1 MNKLSLPKIFDQY
14 QNEIFTY
21 TKSFYKDLQDDL
33 YFSHKYFLGWID
45 ENGKKSQSFGKAFR
59 PSLMMLVNESLGGE
73 KNNVLPLAMSIEL
86 FHNFSLIHDDIEDR
100 DEIRRNRKTVW
111 KIWGESKGI
120 ISGNSMHALASK
132 SINLLPN
139 KLDHKKIFLRKLISR
154 TCLSVIEGQFL
165 DISYENEFEI
175 IIAPG
180 NHDIGYFS
188 NDPRRKNF
196 SKEITKLDSY
206 PLEFSKS
213 GALIETSAI
222 LGSSLEKT
230 SKKNISNFSLL
241 GKLFGQI
248 FQIKDDYLG
257 IWGDKELGKPV
268 GSDILK
274 KKKSLPILH
283 LIQSAEKDDKRI
295 IENIFLSENINE
307 HSKDLILKLMEKYKV
322 EFYCKDILK
331 SKFNE
336 CNRTIRNLEI
346 DQNYK
351 NILDQIN
358 TFLMYRKA

>member
-175 IIAPG
+175 
-180 NHDIGYFS
+180 NVENY
-188 NDPRRKNF
+188 
-196 SKEITKLDSY
+196 LDMIQ
-206 PLEFSKS
+206 KKT

-322 EFYCKDILK
+322 EFYC
-331 SKFNE
+331 
-336 CNRTIRNLEI
+336 
-346 DQNYK
+346 
-351 NILDQIN
+351 NIMDH
-358 TFLMYRKA
+358 FA

>member
-100 DEIRRNRKTVW
+100 DEIRRNRRTVW

-175 IIAPG
+175 
-180 NHDIGYFS
+180 NVENY
-188 NDPRRKNF
+188 
-196 SKEITKLDSY
+196 LDMIQ
-206 PLEFSKS
+206 KKT

>member
-1 MNKLSLPKIFDQY
+1 MCI
-14 QNEIFTY
+14 
-21 TKSFYKDLQDDL
+21 
-33 YFSHKYFLGWID
+33 
-45 ENGKKSQSFGKAFR
+45 R
-59 PSLMMLVNESLGGE
+59 
-73 KNNVLPLAMSIEL
+73 
-86 FHNFSLIHDDIEDR
+86 DR
-100 DEIRRNRKTVW
+100 IRRNRKTVW

-175 IIAPG
+175 
-180 NHDIGYFS
+180 NVENY
-188 NDPRRKNF
+188 
-196 SKEITKLDSY
+196 LDMIQ
-206 PLEFSKS
+206 KKT

-295 IENIFLSENINE
+295 IENLS
-307 HSKDLILKLMEKYKV
+307 LIHISEPTSPY
-322 EFYCKDILK
+322 
-331 SKFNE
+331 
-336 CNRTIRNLEI
+336 
-346 DQNYK
+346 
-351 NILDQIN
+351 
-358 TFLMYRKA
+358 

>member
-73 KNNVLPLAMSIEL
+73 KNNVLRLAMSIEL

-175 IIAPG
+175 
-180 NHDIGYFS
+180 NVENY
-188 NDPRRKNF
+188 
-196 SKEITKLDSY
+196 LDMIQ
-206 PLEFSKS
+206 KKT

>member
-139 KLDHKKIFLRKLISR
+139 KLDHKKIILRKLISR

-175 IIAPG
+175 
-180 NHDIGYFS
+180 NVENY
-188 NDPRRKNF
+188 
-196 SKEITKLDSY
+196 LDMIQ
-206 PLEFSKS
+206 KKT

-283 LIQSAEKDDKRI
+283 LIQSAEEDDKRM
-295 IENIFLSENINE
+295 IENRCSVEDSRLVRKNLIN
-307 HSKDLILKLMEKYKV
+307 
-322 EFYCKDILK
+322 
-331 SKFNE
+331 
-336 CNRTIRNLEI
+336 
-346 DQNYK
+346 
-351 NILDQIN
+351 
-358 TFLMYRKA
+358 

>member
-1 MNKLSLPKIFDQY
+1 MCIRDS
-14 QNEIFTY
+14 TY

-139 KLDHKKIFLRKLISR
+139 KLDHKKIFLRKLISK

-175 IIAPG
+175 
-180 NHDIGYFS
+180 NVENY
-188 NDPRRKNF
+188 
-196 SKEITKLDSY
+196 LDMIQ
-206 PLEFSKS
+206 KKT

-307 HSKDLILKLMEKYKV
+307 HSKDLILKLMEKYKI
-322 EFYCKDILK
+322 KDDVKKFSQKYNSQSLKILTSFK
-331 SKFNE
+331 GYQKELFVNLLSSSI
-336 CNRTIRNLEI
+336 NRTH
-346 DQNYK
+346 
-351 NILDQIN
+351 
-358 TFLMYRKA
+358 

>member
-59 PSLMMLVNESLGGE
+59 PSIMMLVNESVGGE

-175 IIAPG
+175 
-180 NHDIGYFS
+180 NVENY
-188 NDPRRKNF
+188 
-196 SKEITKLDSY
+196 LDMIQ
-206 PLEFSKS
+206 KKT

>member
-175 IIAPG
+175 
-180 NHDIGYFS
+180 NVENY
-188 NDPRRKNF
+188 
-196 SKEITKLDSY
+196 LDMIQ
-206 PLEFSKS
+206 KKT

-336 CNRTIRNLEI
+336 CNRTIRNLEK

>member
-132 SINLLPN
+132 SINLLPD

-175 IIAPG
+175 
-180 NHDIGYFS
+180 NVENY
-188 NDPRRKNF
+188 
-196 SKEITKLDSY
+196 LDMIQ
-206 PLEFSKS
+206 KKT

>member
-175 IIAPG
+175 
-180 NHDIGYFS
+180 NVENY
-188 NDPRRKNF
+188 
-196 SKEITKLDSY
+196 LDMIQ
-206 PLEFSKS
+206 KKT

-307 HSKDLILKLMEKYKV
+307 HSKDIILKLMEKYKV

>member
-1 MNKLSLPKIFDQY
+1 MNKFSLPKIFDQY

-175 IIAPG
+175 
-180 NHDIGYFS
+180 NVENY
-188 NDPRRKNF
+188 
-196 SKEITKLDSY
+196 LDMIQ
-206 PLEFSKS
+206 KKT

>member
-175 IIAPG
+175 
-180 NHDIGYFS
+180 NVENY
-188 NDPRRKNF
+188 
-196 SKEITKLDSY
+196 LDMIQ
-206 PLEFSKS
+206 KKT

-268 GSDILK
+268 GSDIFK
-274 KKKSLPILH
+274 KKKSLLILH

>member
-175 IIAPG
+175 
-180 NHDIGYFS
+180 NVENY
-188 NDPRRKNF
+188 
-196 SKEITKLDSY
+196 LDMIQ
-206 PLEFSKS
+206 KKT

-283 LIQSAEKDDKRI
+283 LIQSAEEDDKRM

>member
-1 MNKLSLPKIFDQY
+1 MNKLSLPKIFDEY

-175 IIAPG
+175 
-180 NHDIGYFS
+180 NVENY
-188 NDPRRKNF
+188 
-196 SKEITKLDSY
+196 LDMIQ
-206 PLEFSKS
+206 KKT

>member
-175 IIAPG
+175 
-180 NHDIGYFS
+180 NVENY
-188 NDPRRKNF
+188 
-196 SKEITKLDSY
+196 LDMIQ
-206 PLEFSKS
+206 KKT

>member
-14 QNEIFTY
+14 QNEIFSF

-175 IIAPG
+175 
-180 NHDIGYFS
+180 NVENY
-188 NDPRRKNF
+188 
-196 SKEITKLDSY
+196 LDMIQ
-206 PLEFSKS
+206 KKT

-283 LIQSAEKDDKRI
+283 LIQSAEEDDKRM

-336 CNRTIRNLEI
+336 CNRTISNLEI

>member
-132 SINLLPN
+132 SINLLPD

-175 IIAPG
+175 
-180 NHDIGYFS
+180 NVENY
-188 NDPRRKNF
+188 
-196 SKEITKLDSY
+196 LDMIQ
-206 PLEFSKS
+206 KKT

-283 LIQSAEKDDKRI
+283 LIQSAEKDDKKI

-307 HSKDLILKLMEKYKV
+307 HPKDLILKLMEKYKV

>member
-14 QNEIFTY
+14 QNEIFSF

-175 IIAPG
+175 NVENYLNMIQ
-180 NHDIGYFS
+180 
-188 NDPRRKNF
+188 
-196 SKEITKLDSY
+196 
-206 PLEFSKS
+206 
-213 GALIETSAI
+213 
-222 LGSSLEKT
+222 
-230 SKKNISNFSLL
+230 KKNWCTYRNISYF
-241 GKLFGQI
+241 
-248 FQIKDDYLG
+248 
-257 IWGDKELGKPV
+257 
-268 GSDILK
+268 
-274 KKKSLPILH
+274 
-283 LIQSAEKDDKRI
+283 RI
-295 IENIFLSENINE
+295 
-307 HSKDLILKLMEKYKV
+307 
-322 EFYCKDILK
+322 
-331 SKFNE
+331 
-336 CNRTIRNLEI
+336 
-346 DQNYK
+346 
-351 NILDQIN
+351 
-358 TFLMYRKA
+358 